1 MGVVGRGFVNDFS
14 VYAGYIAL
22 TRDGSTDT
30 YADPLARDVNQ
41 PGAAE
46 GPGFRHQ
53 TYEPVPIGYAISP
66 PDDDGQLSS
75 SPVWAVD
82 QSEWERLGGR
92 TAGTTSAD
100 EVTLGELALGRG
112 VVRVVGALLPMPT
125 EQYYHPFGLAN
136 YAVTYSGYQVLQ
148 NALQWTRSLP
158 DLAVAGSGIS
168 FTAGKDQ
175 TTITATV
182 RNLGTVAAS
191 GVAVRFTD
199 NGAQIG
205 SVQTI
210 GSIAAGSSAT
220 ASVVWNTKGLKGDR
234 TITVTADPD
243 NAIAESDEA
252 NNSASGTMTVKGN
265 KVQNGDFQ
273 SSTNG
278 APDSWSSSGSTS
290 YDGNSAKAGPGGSWT
305 SAPIAVE
312 AGRSYALSLDL
323 TGAGTAVVQQLSST
337 GAVLASVPLAAALAP
352 VTGTTQV
359 RIVLTGGVGGATFDN
374 VWMADA

>member
-14 VYAGYIAL
+14 VYAGYIAF

-30 YADPLARDVNQ
+30 YSDPLGQNVNQ

-82 QSEWERLGGR
+82 QIEWERIGGR

-112 VVRVVGALLPMPT
+112 VVRVVGALVPMPT
-125 EQYYHPFGLAN
+125 EQYDHPFGLAN
-136 YAVTYSGYQVLQ
+136 YAVTYSGYQVLH
-148 NALQWTRSLP
+148 NALQWQRPLP
-158 DLAVAGSGIS
+158 DLAVESSGIT

-175 TTITATV
+175 ATITATV
-182 RNLGTVAAS
+182 RNLGSVSAS

-210 GSIAAGSSAT
+210 ASIAAGGSGT
-220 ASVVWNTKGLKGDR
+220 ASVVWSTKGLKGDR
-234 TITVTADPD
+234 TIAVTADPA
-243 NAIAESDEA
+243 NVIAESDEA
-252 NNSASGTMTVKGN
+252 NNTASRTATVRGN

-273 SSTNG
+273 ASTNG
-278 APDSWSSSGSTS
+278 QPDHWSSSGSTS

-305 SAPIAVE
+305 PPRSRYSPARPMTWRSTSPAPAR
-312 AGRSYALSLDL
+312 RS
-323 TGAGTAVVQQLSST
+323 SSSSRRL
-337 GAVLASVPLAAALAP
+337 GSCSPRCRFPL
-352 VTGTTQV
+352 
-359 RIVLTGGVGGATFDN
+359 R
-374 VWMADA
+374 